1 MENNNKEAAYDGKQ
15 TTWHEN
21 ILTCSEHIFDIIN
34 QRQEFKVI
42 VQRNNIHFFCITDE
56 ASSKYAVFPD

>member
-34 QRQEFKVI
+34 QQQEFKVI
-42 VQRNNIHFFCITDE
+42 VQRNNIQSITDE